1 MKLSDTVNTF
11 MTVTLSLESK
21 LLKLIL
27 NMLNK

>member
-1 MKLSDTVNTF
+1 MTLSDIVNTF